1 MYHIS
6 ITLDITAEEAEALT
20 TPMTRH
26 MERNR
31 SRWHFIKD
39 EDPLWYSVL
48 LNDLYEEV
56 HGYHLQYL
64 DYYTEWIK
72 PRGWCH
78 KVILEREQ
86 LNYCTHLTG
95 AEPPPDNVEQPSEST
110 LRSHR
115 AAYEA
120 AKQGGSGKTY
130 KRARA
135 TLLET
140 LKIHRLEGEYYYI
153 IGGRR
158 GPHQISQKW
167 SPWKCVVRGR
177 PP

>member
-6 ITLDITAEEAEALT
+6 VTLDITVEEAEALT
-20 TPMTRH
+20 APVTRH
-26 MERNR
+26 MEWNR
-31 SRWHFIKD
+31 SWWHFIKD
-39 EDPLWYSVL
+39 EDPLQYSVL

-56 HGYHLQYL
+56 HGYCLQYL
-64 DYYTEWIK
+64 DCYTVWIK
-72 PRGWCH
+72 CRGWCH

-86 LNYCTHLTG
+86 LNYCTHLMG
-95 AEPPPDNVEQPSEST
+95 AEPPPDNMERPSEST
-110 LRSHR
+110 LHSHR
-115 AAYEA
+115 VAYKA
-120 AKQGGSGKTY
+120 PKQGGSGKTY

-140 LKIHRLEGEYYYI
+140 LKIHWLEGEYYYI
-153 IGGRR
+153 IR
-158 GPHQISQKW
+158 GKRGLHQISQKW